1 MNFLK
6 RRISEYKNALTLRN
20 KSITIQDIIK
30 ILIIIIVYLIYNR
43 YYLPPSFFTN
53 YRGSWIRC
61 VDYLSEGVFYNEII
75 PCGQG
80 PVIYLYGY
88 LILTLFG
95 LRLFWPVMSALTV
108 IMNTF
113 LFYLIWKTIKIEVGK
128 VGMFFPVLFYLT
140 GIYFTSFSNIHAL
153 LSTIFFYFGFYFL
166 FYSKHKLREP
176 IVGLSFSLSILTLI
190 LAIIPVFIVLCYC
203 KLKIKSLKFQLK
215 KTNIK
220 ISIKYKTL
228 YKAASFLALPGFILL
243 IMFMSYPHFYSQVL
257 HDASYKE
264 SHTIIETI
272 KLMSKAGG
280 GFLEQIVLYLFI
292 IPSAYVFIKK
302 KNVYSTNSF
311 IGPLVTLFIIIK
323 TSRWSTVPNYYF
335 MHFYP
340 MMIVTLMMYWNMVKN
355 KMPARSLATTIF
367 IVIIVFSYPL
377 SRLDL
382 IIRSDELVRL
392 VEHPMYFIPLQEG
405 RTLVEGDLIKLN
417 VSNKDVIPLN
427 YIVIEARLERW
438 YGSTMREAYY
448 EKRLKEGVYSLIVHG
463 PPFWWTLDNIIR
475 NVRRDLSKYYIV
487 YVPNQMFRSHG
498 GRQDTVLLFRDPEH
512 SDYMKAA
519 MIDYYNKSFNR
530 ICSLDRYTAEEVI
543 PKVLSRNHIL
553 FDEKCVGGGDLT
565 NDYSNKIKKLKET
578 DLSFVLIL
586 FIVVSLLGKTITK
599 GKKPLD
605 GRN

>member
-1 MNFLK
+1 
-6 RRISEYKNALTLRN
+6 
-20 KSITIQDIIK
+20 
-30 ILIIIIVYLIYNR
+30 
-43 YYLPPSFFTN
+43 
-53 YRGSWIRC
+53 
-61 VDYLSEGVFYNEII
+61 
-75 PCGQG
+75 
-80 PVIYLYGY
+80 
-88 LILTLFG
+88 
-95 LRLFWPVMSALTV
+95 
-108 IMNTF
+108 
-113 LFYLIWKTIKIEVGK
+113 
-128 VGMFFPVLFYLT
+128 
-140 GIYFTSFSNIHAL
+140 
-153 LSTIFFYFGFYFL
+153 
-166 FYSKHKLREP
+166 
-176 IVGLSFSLSILTLI
+176 
-190 LAIIPVFIVLCYC
+190 
-203 KLKIKSLKFQLK
+203 
-215 KTNIK
+215 
-220 ISIKYKTL
+220 
-228 YKAASFLALPGFILL
+228 
-243 IMFMSYPHFYSQVL
+243 
-257 HDASYKE
+257 
-264 SHTIIETI
+264 
-272 KLMSKAGG
+272 
-280 GFLEQIVLYLFI
+280 
-292 IPSAYVFIKK
+292 
-302 KNVYSTNSF
+302 
-311 IGPLVTLFIIIK
+311 
-323 TSRWSTVPNYYF
+323 
-335 MHFYP
+335 
-340 MMIVTLMMYWNMVKN
+340 
-355 KMPARSLATTIF
+355 MPARSLATTIF